1 MGYVVLWTCIH
12 ELFTRNKRRLVVFI
26 NSVICFNCDC
36 IFGWVDYLPIS
47 FKMTQ
52 YNIQVDFGVKG
63 YNKKGNIFVA
73 FSEFVKNIDSG
84 AFVKITKWK

>member
-1 MGYVVLWTCIH
+1 
-12 ELFTRNKRRLVVFI
+12 
-26 NSVICFNCDC
+26 
-36 IFGWVDYLPIS
+36 
-47 FKMTQ
+47 MTQ